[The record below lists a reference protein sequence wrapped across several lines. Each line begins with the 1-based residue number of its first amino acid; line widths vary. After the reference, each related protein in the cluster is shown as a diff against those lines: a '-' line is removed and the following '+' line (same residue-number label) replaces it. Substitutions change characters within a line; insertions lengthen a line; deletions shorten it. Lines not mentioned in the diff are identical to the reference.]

1 MPDTTDP
8 TENTE
13 RTFQISVSNPG
24 SETNSMLTVLGDN
37 VVKFEEGKTYLFD
50 QSNSTNSGHTLAFST
65 TADGTHGG
73 GSELTAGV
81 TYVGTPGNPGAHTKI
96 NVRKATA
103 KLYIYCKAHA
113 GMYNS
118 KSVETYDMAN
128 NQELTHLQTLKNG
141 ELCKNGC

>member
-24 SETNSMLTVLGDN
+24 SGNKFYVDGVLAADN

-73 GSELTAGV
+73 GSELTVGV
-81 TYVGTPGNPGAHTKI
+81 TYVGTRNPGAHTKI
-96 NVRKATA
+96 NVRKGTAT
-103 KLYIYCKAHA
+103 LYIYCKAHTLVCTILNQLKLMIWQIP
-113 GMYNS
+113 GKNLR
-118 KSVETYDMAN
+118 TYK
-128 NQELTHLQTLKNG
+128 H
-141 ELCKNGC
+141 